1 MKLFTTVFRRKRG
14 VVLFVAAFLFPLIF
28 VVLAGID
35 TFSKR
40 QKTTRNLLE
49 SNLWFSGRTALEQLE
64 QQFNELEKGLLND
77 SSFYHLYKGDRLEP
91 IKSNPYFFL
100 IDTTYK
106 ILYPSVAED
115 NDNNLLVVDQNWKSA
130 YKESMD
136 KAKIAELSNQTYSA
150 AVASYQKS
158 LTLAQTKQQ
167 EALAIEGLARSY
179 WSVRNNAKAIEYYQ
193 LLKNK
198 YSQTINLSGHPYG
211 LTAPLQLHVIGKQ
224 MGKEVF
230 GTDSLLKT
238 YQLMLDRH
246 WLINSSCYFFFK
258 QEYESVL
265 EIDNSAEVPEFEK
278 VLKCSQ
284 FLENHVIPLVKE
296 KEKYSE
302 LNKTVDINSAYLE
315 AKDAQYL
322 VSFKKLYFPELNK
335 TCLAGIYWNLDSIKI
350 DIIPN
355 LLKKLE
361 METSLEFR
369 LVNNK
374 NTNLLTGEPA
384 NIPEESLKLT
394 FNNIPFPWELVAIQP
409 GYKKLESDAKREVI
423 IYGLLLV
430 IIIALM
436 VFAVFALM
444 REITRETN
452 SMLLQ
457 TEFVHNV
464 SHELKTPLSLI
475 RLYGETLLIKEDLP
489 EKDQKEGL
497 QIITK
502 ESERLTHMINN
513 ILDFSKIEMGRKE
526 FDLKPGDLKKV
537 VQNTLDSYRY
547 HLLKKG
553 FKINEELESNIP
565 QVTFDKSAVEGILI
579 NLLSNA
585 IKFSGNTKQ
594 VAIRLKMSKVNI
606 ILEVADQGIGIPEK
620 ELKNIFDRFYRVKE
634 KSEFEARGSG
644 LGLTLVK
651 HAVEAHDWRIIVKSK
666 LEEGTAFSIF
676 IPVNPKKEE
685 K

>member
-1 MKLFTTVFRRKRG
+1 MKLFTNVFRRKRG
-14 VVLFVAAFLFPLIF
+14 VILFVAAFLLPLFF

-49 SNLWFSGRTALEQLE
+49 SNLWFSGRSALEQLE
-64 QQFNELEKGLLND
+64 QQFNDLEKGLLND
-77 SSFYHLYKGDRLEP
+77 SCFYRLYKEDGRKP

-100 IDTTYK
+100 IDTSYN
-106 ILYPSVAED
+106 ILYPSIAEET
-115 NDNNLLVVDQNWKSA
+115 DNNLLMVDQNWKSG

-136 KAKIAELSNQTYSA
+136 KARIAELSTQTYSLA
-150 AVASYQKS
+150 LANYKKS
-158 LTLAQTKQQ
+158 FTQAETKQQ
-167 EALAIEGLARSY
+167 EALAIEGLARSNL
-179 WSVRNNAKAIEYYQ
+179 SAKNNTKAIEYYK

-211 LTAPLQLHVIGKQ
+211 LTAPLQLHAIGKQ
-224 MGKEVF
+224 MGKEIF
-230 GTDSLLKT
+230 GPDSLLIT
-238 YQLMLDRH
+238 YRLMLDRH
-246 WLINSSCYFFFK
+246 WLISSSCYFFFK
-258 QEYESVL
+258 EEYESVL
-265 EIDNSAEVPEFEK
+265 EIDDSTEVSEFEK

-284 FLENHVIPLVKE
+284 FLENHVVPVVKE

-302 LNKTVDINSAYLE
+302 FNKTVDINRTYLE
-315 AKDAQYL
+315 TEDAQY
-322 VSFKKLYFPELNK
+322 VISFKKLYFPELNK
-335 TCLAGIYWNLDSIKI
+335 TYFAGIFWNLDSLKI
-350 DIIPN
+350 GVILN
-355 LLKKLE
+355 LLEKLE
-361 METSLEFR
+361 VETNLEFQ
-369 LVNNK
+369 LADNK
-374 NTNLLTGEPA
+374 NNNLLTGEPA

-394 FNNIPFPWELVAIQP
+394 FNNIPFPWLLVAIQP

-423 IYGLLLV
+423 IYGLLVV

-475 RLYGETLLIKEDLP
+475 RLYGETLLLKENLP
-489 EKDQKEGL
+489 KKDQKEGL
-497 QIITK
+497 QVITK
-502 ESERLTHMINN
+502 ESERLTYMINN

-526 FDLKPGDLKKV
+526 FDLKSGNLRDV
-537 VQNTLDSYRY
+537 IENTLDSYRY
-547 HLLKKG
+547 HLSKKG
-553 FKINEELESNIP
+553 FKITEELESNIP
-565 QVTFDKSAVEGILI
+565 QVAFDKSAVEGILI

-585 IKFSGNTKQ
+585 VKFSGNKKQ
-594 VAIRLKMSKVNI
+594 VAIRLKMSIENI
-606 ILEVADQGIGIPEK
+606 ILEVADKGIGIPEK
-620 ELKNIFDRFYRVKE
+620 ELANIFDRFYRVKE
-634 KSEFEARGSG
+634 NSEFEARGSG

-651 HAVEAHDWRIIVKSK
+651 HAVEAHGWQITVDSK
-666 LEEGTAFSIF
+666 PEEGSTFSIF
-676 IPVNPKKEE
+676 IPGNLKKEE

>member
-1 MKLFTTVFRRKRG
+1 MKLFTNVFRRKRG
-14 VVLFVAAFLFPLIF
+14 VILFVAAFLFPLFF

-49 SNLWFSGRTALEQLE
+49 SNLWFSGRTALELLE

-77 SSFYHLYKGDRLEP
+77 SSFYSLYKEDRLEP

-115 NDNNLLVVDQNWKSA
+115 NNNNLLVIDQNWKSG

-136 KAKIAELSNQTYSA
+136 KAKIAELSKQTFSV
-150 AVASYQKS
+150 AVASYQQS
-158 LTLAQTKQQ
+158 LAIAQTKQQ
-167 EALAIEGLARSY
+167 EALALEGLARSY
-179 WSVRNNAKAIEYYQ
+179 RSAKNNTKAIEYYQ

-198 YSQTINLSGHPYG
+198 YSQTINLSEHPYG
-211 LTAPLQLHVIGKQ
+211 LTAPLQLHAIGKQ
-224 MGKEVF
+224 MGKEIF
-230 GTDSLLKT
+230 STDSLLKT

-246 WLINSSCYFFFK
+246 WLISSSCYFFFK

-265 EIDNSAEVPEFEK
+265 EIDSSEEVPEFEK

-284 FLENHVIPLVKE
+284 FLENHVIPMVKE
-296 KEKYSE
+296 KEQYSAF
-302 LNKTVDINSAYLE
+302 NKTVDINRTYLE
-315 AKDAQYL
+315 TEDAQYL

-335 TCLAGIYWNLDSIKI
+335 TCLAGIYWNLDSIKL

-374 NTNLLTGEPA
+374 NINLLTGKPT
-384 NIPEESLKLT
+384 NISEESLRLT
-394 FNNIPFPWELVAIQP
+394 FNNIPFPWKLVAIQP

-423 IYGLLLV
+423 IYGLLV
-430 IIIALM
+430 GIIIALM
-436 VFAVFALM
+436 VFAVFAIM

-452 SMLLQ
+452 SMMLQ

-489 EKDQKEGL
+489 EKYQKEGL

-513 ILDFSKIEMGRKE
+513 ILDFSKIEMGKKE
-526 FDLKPGDLKKV
+526 FDLKPGNLKEV
-537 VQNTLDSYRY
+537 VENTLDSYRY
-547 HLLKKG
+547 HLSKKG
-553 FKINEELESNIP
+553 FKITEELEGNIP
-565 QVTFDKSAVEGILI
+565 QVTFDKSAVEGIVI

-594 VAIRLKMSKVNI
+594 VAIGLKMSKENI
-606 ILEVADQGIGIPEK
+606 ILEVADKGIGIPEK
-620 ELKNIFDRFYRVKE
+620 ELKNIFDRFYRVKG

-651 HAVEAHDWRIIVKSK
+651 HAVEAHDWRITVKSK
-666 LEEGTAFSIF
+666 PEDGTAFSIF
-676 IPVNPKKEE
+676 IPVNPKKKE